1 MSRTRYAITKIDPD
15 GNRSIHGP
23 AWSRNMFDSAE
34 SAERHLADVL
44 ANTGMDRL
52 CMIYG
57 EQARGTFRVDPV
69 ECWETGDPKGI
80 YV

>member
-1 MSRTRYAITKIDPD
+1 MIHIRFAITKLDRD

-23 AWSRNMFDSAE
+23 AWSRCMHDSREA
-34 SAERHLADVL
+34 AERHLADIL
-44 ANTGMDRL
+44 KNTGMDRL
-52 CMIYG
+52 CSIYG
-57 EQARGTFRVDPV
+57 EQAPV